1 MSFPISRELHRRLNT
16 LAQSNRASLFM
27 VFQSAMVALFTKLGA
42 GTDIPIG
49 SPVSGR
55 NDDSLDQ
62 LIGFFINTLVF
73 RVDTSD
79 DPSFDELLRWVRER
93 SLAAFEH
100 QDVPFER
107 LVETLNPPRSR
118 SRHPLFQVMLVPQNT
133 PETSLELPGVSS
145 KLLPQSVG
153 TAKFDL
159 TFELTERRDMHGE
172 PDGVDGMI
180 EFSTDLFERRT
191 AEAMAERYVRVL
203 ESRQ

>member
-27 VFQSAMVALFTKLGA
+27 VFQSAMAALFTKLGA

-79 DPSFDELLRWVRER
+79 DPSFDELLRRVREEPGGFR
-93 SLAAFEH
+93 ASGCAVRAACRDIESAAF
-100 QDVPFER
+100 
-107 LVETLNPPRSR
+107 
-118 SRHPLFQVMLVPQNT
+118 QV
-133 PETSLELPGVSS
+133 
-145 KLLPQSVG
+145 
-153 TAKFDL
+153 
-159 TFELTERRDMHGE
+159 
-172 PDGVDGMI
+172 
-180 EFSTDLFERRT
+180 
-191 AEAMAERYVRVL
+191 
-203 ESRQ
+203 